1 MSNRILATALLTVL
15 AAPAPALANGTDW
28 ANKTVRVQ
36 FGSDQTPAVTG
47 KVTRLDRCLYVR
59 FDEPRSGITMIR
71 MDQVRRLEV
80 RNGAAWVAQDVKA
93 VLGREPAHCFAEAN
107 G

>member
-1 MSNRILATALLTVL
+1 MRSIGILTTAALLAL
-15 AAPAPALANGTDW
+15 AGPALADNAAW
-28 ANKTVRVQ
+28 VNKAVRVQ
-36 FGSDQTPAVTG
+36 FGGPQNAAVTG

-59 FDEPRSGITMIR
+59 FDEPRSGITMVR
-71 MDQVRRLEV
+71 MDQVTSLQV
-80 RNGAAWVAQDVKA
+80 RSGTTWVAQDVKA